1 MLLGLLVQHYISYVF
16 YINSNCSKYAICS
29 VIFVTFSIIWFL
41 ILLESLI
48 LQSKMGELKY
58 NIISEVVFY
67 LGIVLNLGS
76 HFMEFLHFSDK
87 WKTCLLYLYEQM
99 NISCFAWCSLCSVKF
114 ISWMLMHVCVDVMCV
129 YANVLDMCFLFKL
142 RSLGYDVMWCMNFD
156 IT

>member
-1 MLLGLLVQHYISYVF
+1 MQY
-16 YINSNCSKYAICS
+16 
-29 VIFVTFSIIWFL
+29 
-41 ILLESLI
+41 ILLHLWHFPSFGSSSFWNHWSYSPKWENLNN
-48 LQSKMGELKY
+48 Y
-58 NIISEVVFY
+58 NIISEVVFN

-99 NISCFAWCSLCSVKF
+99 NISCFAWCSVKF